1 MREIGRWT
9 SAGALTA
16 SVTAG
21 AMVPL
26 LGLARVRFCG
36 DAVSGTCLSRD
47 QRDYAARVLLHLW
60 GLLSLQCEGALSRP
74 MASIR
79 ARRRAMY
86 VLHEVWALARLTR
99 GSRGVGTGSGGATFR
114 ESDGIQKSILRGLA
128 ITQRTVRST
137 HSTRNEW
144 SGWTTAV
151 TQQDVD
157 RVLRRVNRR
166 IETGVVALPKGS
178 RCLEDDHSWR
188 EADVELEPDFTAPCA
203 AHQTTHPTARGTL
216 VFLHGFGDD
225 AKHWREFTELLVRG
239 IPGGFDVVLPAAPNR
254 KFQIAGEPLEATAW
268 FEPRMKHTREG
279 GWDYERDI
287 PKDGSPWTCGGI
299 DGAVAWTR
307 RLVGGLQEGGAAPG
321 SVLLAGFSQGAG
333 LALAAAEDRRSWSP
347 ALGGVL
353 SLRGYLPRR
362 NNWGDEEL
370 WTGGAGSRAA
380 GPGLKP
386 PAVLMCHGGD
396 DRVSPRRWAV
406 EAVDRLRRGRSRYE
420 SDFDGW
426 VDDQERTR
434 GERVEL
440 MVSEG
445 ATHQLGPDDVWRA
458 RWWIRGMVEDSAR
471 RLPCHVPGM
480 LV

>member
-1 MREIGRWT
+1 M
-9 SAGALTA
+9 
-16 SVTAG
+16 
-21 AMVPL
+21 P
-26 LGLARVRFCG
+26 RF
-36 DAVSGTCLSRD
+36 
-47 QRDYAARVLLHLW
+47 LLHLW

-137 HSTRNEW
+137 HSTRDEW

-151 TQQDVD
+151 TQQDVN

-203 AHQTTHPTARGTL
+203 AHQTTHPRARGTL

-254 KFQIAGEPLEATAW
+254 KSQIAGEPLEATAW

-307 RLVGGLQEGGAAPG
+307 RLVAGLQEGGAAPG

-347 ALGGVL
+347 ALGGGVIAARVPAEEEQL
-353 SLRGYLPRR
+353 GRRRLVEPWGRRLAKNRGAEATRRLDVPRR
-362 NNWGDEEL
+362 
-370 WTGGAGSRAA
+370 RR
-380 GPGLKP
+380 PGEP
-386 PAVLMCHGGD
+386 
-396 DRVSPRRWAV
+396 
-406 EAVDRLRRGRSRYE
+406 EAVGGRGCRQAPA
-420 SDFDGW
+420 GQ
-426 VDDQERTR
+426 VQV
-434 GERVEL
+434 RV
-440 MVSEG
+440 G
-445 ATHQLGPDDVWRA
+445 F
-458 RWWIRGMVEDSAR
+458 
-471 RLPCHVPGM
+471 
-480 LV
+480 